1 MKNVALLLLLGVC
14 LPLGGH
20 AQLFFQNTMYRYN
33 RFVYNPAAAGV
44 PQPGMEAGINLTMMG
59 RQQWAGIEG
68 APRTPVLFAN
78 GKLPNRIGAIGA
90 VFAADQLANWTAS
103 RAEVAY
109 AYQFELGTSLRL
121 NIGASGGIQQ
131 VLLSG
136 DGWVYNILR
145 EGIDPVVPTVTQGT
159 MVATLAAGV
168 YLSSVDENGREGKF
182 FVGLSGQ
189 NLLEPS
195 IDAALGFNGGTDGF
209 SSTIPRSF
217 ALMGGYRFDLSDRA
231 SLTPTVMIQ
240 ADRDWPPQASV
251 SLFWDYKP
259 ISVGVNYRLHQESFG
274 GILGFNVSDRMFLAY
289 SYDYT
294 LNRLNIAG
302 DVGSHELI
310 ISYTFP
316 SATGVPGR
324 EVDIIDP
331 SNKP

>member
-14 LPLGGH
+14 LPFSAS
-20 AQLFFQNTMYRYN
+20 AQLFFQNTMYRFN
-33 RFVYNPAAAGV
+33 RFVYNPAAAGT
-44 PQPGMEAGINLTMMG
+44 PQPGMDAGLNLTMMG

-90 VFAADQLANWTAS
+90 VIAADQLANWTAS
-103 RAEVAY
+103 WFEVAY
-109 AYQFELGTSLRL
+109 AYQFELGTNLRL
-121 NIGASGGIQQ
+121 NIGASGGIRQ

-136 DGWVYNILR
+136 DGWSYNILR
-145 EGIDPVVPTVTQGT
+145 EGIDPVVPTVTQSAA
-159 MVATLAAGV
+159 VPSLAAGI
-168 YLSSVDENGREGKF
+168 YLSSVDDNGREGKF

-195 IDAALGFNGGTDGF
+195 VDAALGLNGGGDGF

-217 ALMGGYRFDLSDRA
+217 ALMGGYRFDLNDRS
-231 SLTPTVMIQ
+231 SLTPTVMVQ

-251 SLFWDYKP
+251 SLYWDYQP
-259 ISVGVNYRLHQESFG
+259 IVVGANYRLHNESIG
-274 GILGFNVSDRMFLAY
+274 GILGFNISDRMFFAY

-310 ISYTFP
+310 LSYTFP
-316 SATGVPGR
+316 SASGVPGR